1 MNVSGQFTVPAPR
14 EVVFEALRDARR
26 FVSFIDGVSDLKE
39 INPTHYAAMFE
50 TKVAYMKFKFAVT
63 VEVTRLEPPAEIE
76 ARIEGTPLG
85 IVGRLTATSLTRL
98 TDAGDETRVDYLVD
112 ATLAG
117 KLGSIGQ
124 PVLRAKAKD
133 MERQF
138 AEKLRAAFARPAEAE
153 EGAQGS
159 ARAKS

>member
-26 FVSFIDGVSDLKE
+26 FISFVDGVSDLRE
-39 INPTHYAAMFE
+39 IDATHYAAMFE
-50 TKVAYMKFKFAVT
+50 TKVAYMKFRFAVT

-138 AEKLRAAFARPAEAE
+138 AEKLRAAFAPVSLAPLA
-153 EGAQGS
+153 GGGS
-159 ARAKS
+159 G